1 MTLKTLIRKYYN
13 AYLERKLD
21 VVKEILEP
29 KFEAISGMMKFNG
42 SQNYLDG
49 SWKNTEKLVGLKFEL
64 EVIDEEKNTA
74 FYVLK
79 WDFGNSKMETAEY
92 LEVKDEKITKIVW
105 INMGPDFYSKII
117 G

>member
-1 MTLKTLIRKYYN
+1 MTLKTLIRKYYK

-21 VVKEILEP
+21 VVKEILDP
-29 KFEAISGMMKFNG
+29 KFEAISGMMKFHNA
-42 SQNYLDG
+42 QDYLDG
-49 SWKNTEKLVGLKFEL
+49 SWSNSENLVDIKFEL

-92 LEVKDEKITKIVW
+92 LEVRDEKITKIVW
-105 INMGPDFYSKII
+105 INMSPDFYSKII